1 MLALQVKNLNSTSHG
16 CYSTVPSIGC
26 WEIMKVLVNYGWDP
40 LETSESG
47 KTMLRV
53 LVTRGVVS
61 VTQYLLSF
69 GVSPSL
75 DLLHAASNGPEKSSM
90 VVCLV
95 KNGANVHALTAS
107 GDPVLQTALQ
117 SFGFGEWNDGRA
129 LETTRVLVN
138 HGCDPLEASPSG
150 DTALHI
156 AIERGFLSV
165 ARFLFSLGISPSPDL
180 LHIALERG
188 HTSTIVC
195 LLESGTNVHAR
206 TAAGDSVLHIAL
218 QSISE
223 EEYTL
228 RIAKILVCHG
238 CNLLEASSSG
248 ETALDIAVRRGFVS
262 VVRYITSLQVGIVPS
277 CNLVLVAFKL
287 GSRNKPKR
295 IPMLRSLLDGGANV
309 HARTATGRSVLHIAL
324 RTFRN
329 EKNCF
334 EGRENPH
341 LWWLQSSKPV
351 PQEKLRSTLQ
361 SNVDLA
367 LLYNTSSLSACP
379 PPSDLLHTRT
389 ATRDP
394 ILHIALQASQ
404 DDNHALETAKV
415 LFGHGCNI
423 LECDSHGKTPFAS
436 L

>member
-1 MLALQVKNLNSTSHG
+1 
-16 CYSTVPSIGC
+16 
-26 WEIMKVLVNYGWDP
+26 MKVLVNYGWDP

-47 KTMLRV
+47 KTLLRV

-95 KNGANVHALTAS
+95 ENGANVHARTAS

-329 EKNCF
+329 EKTVLKVAKILICGGCSPRSQFLRRNSA
-334 EGRENPH
+334 PH
-341 LWWLQSSKPV
+341 CSQTWIWLSCTILPLSRRV
-351 PQEKLRSTLQ
+351 PPL
-361 SNVDLA
+361 
-367 LLYNTSSLSACP
+367 
-379 PPSDLLHTRT
+379 
-389 ATRDP
+389 P
-394 ILHIALQASQ
+394 ICSIPAPQ
-404 DDNHALETAKV
+404 LETLYSTSHCRHLRTTTMLWKLLKSSSVMVVISLNA
-415 LFGHGCNI
+415 I
-423 LECDSHGKTPFAS
+423 LMGKRLSHRCRTGACLPCKFSSFTRCIFRLAF
-436 L
+436 